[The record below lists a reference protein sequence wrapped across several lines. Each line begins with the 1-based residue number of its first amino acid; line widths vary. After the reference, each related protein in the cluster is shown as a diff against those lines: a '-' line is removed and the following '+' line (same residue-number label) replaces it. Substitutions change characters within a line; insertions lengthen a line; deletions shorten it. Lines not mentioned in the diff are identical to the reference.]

1 MPPPSHPPLPT
12 KDLIAL
18 LPLFE
23 GLDLDRIR
31 LIRTDADAAAALQ
44 ALIGL
49 PVLGFDT
56 ESKPTFV
63 QGDVSDGPHLVQFA
77 TPEHGWLFQLTTP
90 GCRRAVQALLAA
102 PRLVKAGFGLDNDRS
117 QLARS
122 LGGPVHALLDL
133 DTVLRRLGYPR
144 SMGVKT
150 AIAVLFGQR
159 FVKSKKTG
167 TSNWARP
174 QLTDAQQRYAANDA
188 YAALRVYEAL
198 HAAPASRALLEALG
212 SGDQTAAAR
221 PAARAASP
229 SERQARPAR
238 QAGSDATPTTTV
250 AANEQTRASA
260 VQAPEADARA
270 AATVP
275 PSGAQCLHVRQSVP
289 VLRVDGADEALRFYV
304 ELLGFSVDWQ
314 WVDAHAAVE
323 PAAAPRPA
331 DMPDTPRYLQVSR
344 AGCVLHLSEHERDG
358 AAGATVVLRC
368 EGLVAFHAELTA
380 RGYATR
386 RPGVEKAPWGGDLMT
401 LTDPFGNRLRFVQE

>member
-1 MPPPSHPPLPT
+1 MPSSSHLPLPT
-12 KDLIAL
+12 KEQIAL

-31 LIRTDADAAAALQ
+31 LIRTDDDAVAALR
-44 ALIGL
+44 ALIDS

-63 QGDVSDGPHLVQFA
+63 RGDVSDGPHLVQFA
-77 TPEHGWLFQLTTP
+77 TLEQGWLFQLATP

-102 PRLVKAGFGLDNDRS
+102 PHLVKAGFGLDNDRS

-150 AIAVLFGQR
+150 AIALLFGQR
-159 FVKSKKTG
+159 FAKSKKIG
-167 TSNWARP
+167 TSNWAQP

-198 HAAPASRALLEALG
+198 QAASPARPLLDGAG
-212 SGDQTAAAR
+212 ADHQGATTQPPAR
-221 PAARAASP
+221 PAGPRGR
-229 SERQARPAR
+229 SERPAR
-238 QAGSDATPTTTV
+238 QPAETNAGPAPSAALQPAPGADASSDA
-250 AANEQTRASA
+250 QSL
-260 VQAPEADARA
+260 Q
-270 AATVP
+270 
-275 PSGAQCLHVRQSVP
+275 VRQSVP
-289 VLRVDGADEALRFYV
+289 VLRIDGVDEALRFYV
-304 ELLGFSVDWQ
+304 GLLGFSVNWRLP
-314 WVDAHAAVE
+314 DAQHGGAEATAE
-323 PAAAPRPA
+323 PAPPSAA
-331 DMPDTPRYLQVSR
+331 PRYLQVSR
-344 AGCVLHLSEHERDG
+344 AGCVLHLSEDERDG
-358 AAGATVVLRC
+358 TPGAMVVLRC

-401 LTDPFGNRLRFVQE
+401 LTDPFGNRLRFLEE

>member
-1 MPPPSHPPLPT
+1 MPPSSQLPLPT
-12 KDLIAL
+12 KEQIAL

-31 LIRTDADAAAALQ
+31 LIRTDDDAAAALR
-44 ALIGL
+44 ALIDS

-63 QGDVSDGPHLVQFA
+63 RGDVSDGPHLVQFA
-77 TPEHGWLFQLTTP
+77 TLEHGWLFQLATP

-102 PRLVKAGFGLDNDRS
+102 PHVVKAGFGLDNDRS

-150 AIAVLFGQR
+150 AIALLFGQR
-159 FVKSKKTG
+159 FVKSKKIG
-167 TSNWARP
+167 TSNWAQP

-198 HAAPASRALLEALG
+198 QAASPDRPLLDGTGAAHQGATAQPAARPTGPNRRPERPERPGPQPATSAGPASDAARQATPGAG
-212 SGDQTAAAR
+212 AAR
-221 PAARAASP
+221 PACDASP
-229 SERQARPAR
+229 
-238 QAGSDATPTTTV
+238 DA
-250 AANEQTRASA
+250 QSL
-260 VQAPEADARA
+260 Q
-270 AATVP
+270 
-275 PSGAQCLHVRQSVP
+275 VRQSVP
-289 VLRVDGADEALRFYV
+289 VLRIGGVDEALRFYV
-304 ELLGFSVDWQ
+304 GLLGFSVNWRLP
-314 WVDAHAAVE
+314 DAQDG
-323 PAAAPRPA
+323 AAAPAA
-331 DMPDTPRYLQVSR
+331 DPVPPSAPPRYLQVSR
-344 AGCVLHLSEHERDG
+344 AGCVLHLSEDERDG
-358 AAGATVVLRC
+358 TPGATVVLRC

-386 RPGVEKAPWGGDLMT
+386 RPGVEKAAWGGDLMT
-401 LTDPFGNRLRFVQE
+401 LTDPFGNRLRFLEE

>member
-1 MPPPSHPPLPT
+1 MPPSSHPPLPT
-12 KDLIAL
+12 KEQIAL

-44 ALIGL
+44 ALIDL

-63 QGDVSDGPHLVQFA
+63 RGDVSDGPHLVQFA
-77 TPEHGWLFQLTTP
+77 TLEQGWLFQLNTP

-102 PRLVKAGFGLDNDRS
+102 PHLVKAGFGLDNDRS

-133 DTVLRRLGYPR
+133 DNVLRRLGHPR

-150 AIAVLFGQR
+150 AIALLFGQR
-159 FVKSKKTG
+159 FVKSKKIG
-167 TSNWARP
+167 TSNWAQP

-198 HAAPASRALLEALG
+198 QAASPTRPLMDVPGAADAATPAQSPAGATGTRARAERPVRQPAR
-212 SGDQTAAAR
+212 TASPAAEVAPQPAPRAGAER
-221 PAARAASP
+221 PAADAAS
-229 SERQARPAR
+229 
-238 QAGSDATPTTTV
+238 D
-250 AANEQTRASA
+250 
-260 VQAPEADARA
+260 VQ
-270 AATVP
+270 
-275 PSGAQCLHVRQSVP
+275 SLQVRQSVP
-289 VLRVDGADEALRFYV
+289 VLPIDGVDEALRFYV
-304 ELLGFSVDWQ
+304 GLLGFSVNWRLPDTQ
-314 WVDAHAAVE
+314 HAATQADVAAE
-323 PAAAPRPA
+323 PATLLAASGP
-331 DMPDTPRYLQVSR
+331 PRYLQVSR
-344 AGCVLHLSEHERDG
+344 AGCVLHLSEDERDG
-358 AAGATVVLRC
+358 TPGATVVLRC

-401 LTDPFGNRLRFVQE
+401 LTDPFGNRLRFVED